1 MGQIYKSV
9 TELIGRTP
17 LMELA
22 NFEKAQGLPA
32 RILAKLEYFNPAG
45 SVKDRVAKAMIED
58 AEQKGILME
67 GSTIIEPTSGNTGI
81 GLASVATAR
90 GYRVILTLSLIHI

>member
-22 NFEKAQGLPA
+22 NFERHRGFPREFWQSLS
-32 RILAKLEYFNPAG
+32 ILIQPE
-45 SVKDRVAKAMIED
+45 
-58 AEQKGILME
+58 
-67 GSTIIEPTSGNTGI
+67 
-81 GLASVATAR
+81 ASRTA
-90 GYRVILTLSLIHI
+90 